1 MWIHFTTIHPT
12 FMLID
17 TPPSK
22 SESFTGA
29 TGFYIK
35 HTSRKPRWQEPYN
48 NALHLEIRCSYSF
61 VYAHGAPRETCRAEQ
76 RADARVCKWKEDV
89 VVVFI
94 LTERKR
100 MWQTHAD
107 ETGYIRSNMQ
117 WDLRGEYLFAK
128 KNTSRKSS
136 HTKEHTFFFFFL
148 NAVVH
153 IRDAW
158 HTILGNL
165 CYWLVL
171 YQQNHRRVME
181 PIVWSRI
188 EFTDFNKLSI
198 RTLRYGGWRTEEEGD
213 EGGIRDDV
221 KLPRLVD

>member
-76 RADARVCKWKEDV
+76 RADARGCKWKEDV

-128 KNTSRKSS
+128 KIRAENHRTQRNTP
-136 HTKEHTFFFFFL
+136 FFFFFL
-148 NAVVH
+148 TQLYIFGMH
-153 IRDAW
+153 D
-158 HTILGNL
+158 TP
-165 CYWLVL
+165 YWEIYVTGL
-171 YQQNHRRVME
+171 YC
-181 PIVWSRI
+181 ISKI
-188 EFTDFNKLSI
+188 T
-198 RTLRYGGWRTEEEGD
+198 GG
-213 EGGIRDDV
+213 
-221 KLPRLVD
+221 